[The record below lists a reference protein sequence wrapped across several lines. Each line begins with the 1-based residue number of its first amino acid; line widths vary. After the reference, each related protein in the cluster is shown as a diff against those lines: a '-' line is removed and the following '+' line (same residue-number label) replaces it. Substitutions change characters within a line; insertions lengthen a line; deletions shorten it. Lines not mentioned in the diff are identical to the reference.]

1 MKPTVLI
8 TGASLGIGLECAKVF
23 AEKDYDLVLV
33 ARNPDRLEALKEELE
48 RQYRIAVT
56 VVSLDLAQP
65 DAALFLLNHLN
76 NLGITV
82 DVLVNNAGLG
92 DCVGYLDS
100 SWDKQKNMI
109 DLNITALMQ
118 MTYVFGNDMRRRG
131 YGRILNLSSVA
142 AFSAGPYMAVYYA
155 SKSFVLSFSQAV
167 AEELKNTGVTVTA
180 LCPGPTAT
188 GFEAAAGM
196 KGSKMF
202 TAFQPATAEQV
213 ARAGVAAVMQGKVV
227 KYHGVP
233 TVLMNIG
240 SRIASRRITRKFAG
254 QINGVP
260 GKGGIKN
267 G

>member
-33 ARNPDRLEALKEELE
+33 ARNLERLEALKEELE
-48 RQYRIAVT
+48 RRYRIAVT
-56 VVSLDLAQP
+56 VVSLDLARP
-65 DAALFLLNHLN
+65 DAALELLNHLN
-76 NLGITV
+76 GLGITV

-92 DCVGYLDS
+92 DHAGYLDAD
-100 SWDKQKNMI
+100 WDKQKNMI

-118 MTYVFGNDMRRRG
+118 MTHVFGNEMRRRG

-155 SKSFVLSFSQAV
+155 SKAFVLSFSQAV
-167 AEELKNTGVTVTA
+167 AEELRDTGVTVTA

-188 GFEAAAGM
+188 GFEAAAEM
-196 KGSKMF
+196 KGSSMF
-202 TAFQPATAEQV
+202 TAFKPASAEQV
-213 ARAGVAAVMQGKVV
+213 ARAGVAALMQGKVV
-227 KYHGVP
+227 KYHGLP
-233 TVLMNIG
+233 TLLMNLA
-240 SRIASRRITRKFAG
+240 SRIASRRITRRFAG
-254 QINGVP
+254 RINGIP
-260 GKGGIKN
+260 PKEGMRN